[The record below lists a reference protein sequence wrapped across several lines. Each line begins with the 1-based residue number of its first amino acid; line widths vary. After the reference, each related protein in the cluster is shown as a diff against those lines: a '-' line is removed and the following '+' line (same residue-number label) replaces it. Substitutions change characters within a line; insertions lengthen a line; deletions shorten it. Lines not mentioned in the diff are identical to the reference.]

1 MKCERDQIRNRIHSI
16 NPKKWKA
23 DPYDVRYF
31 LISELKKVFKKSVL
45 DVGGGIGIVCS
56 EMDNSNFRVV
66 LDIAFDDLKT
76 CNSKTDPSIHTVCG
90 SFTNLPFREDFFD
103 VITSSHLIEL
113 TKKIDVINKQKMNEK
128 FEGYPTVNRYLSEIY
143 RVLKNGGNVFLTTPN
158 NAYFKDYKLYYN
170 ELKIEFSQVFKNYKI
185 LFYNTY
191 PKFTKN
197 RKLDLGNVLPKFKSK
212 FVNPDKIINDLMKK
226 NSKNNFSKYFY
237 CVLKKI

>member
-76 CNSKTDPSIHTVCG
+76 CISKTDPSIHTVCG

-113 TKKIDVINKQKMNEK
+113 TKKIDVINKQKMKEK

-185 LFYNTY
+185 LFYNTH

>member
-16 NPKKWKA
+16 SPKKWKA

-103 VITSSHLIEL
+103 VITSSHLIEQ

-128 FEGYPTVNRYLSEIY
+128 NEGYPTVKRYLSEIY

-158 NAYFKDYKLYYN
+158 NAYFKDYKLYYD
-170 ELKIEFSQVFKNYKI
+170 ELKTEFSQVFKNYKI

-191 PKFTKN
+191 PKFSNN
-197 RKLDLGNVLPKFKSK
+197 RKLDMGNVLPKLKSR